1 MNPRPLVT
9 FVVPCFKLA
18 HVLGE
23 CLSSICGQSYPNL
36 EILVMDDCS
45 PDDVAWVIGAFGD
58 ARVQHIRNEPN
69 LGHLRNYNKGIALAK
84 GEYIWLISADDVLR
98 DRSVVERLVAVLE
111 RNPRAGYAFCPAVR
125 FTAAG
130 DRGPYGSHG
139 DQDRIFRGEEF
150 LREWLVL
157 GNSVPAAAGLVRRVC
172 YERLGGFP
180 LDMPFAG
187 DWYMWAL
194 FALYYDVAYL
204 AAPMVGYRTH
214 DGNMTLEFKGRP
226 AALVADMLRV
236 RWSVYHLAQREG
248 MGEVARAFKQSI
260 AHEYAFRTT
269 QTHVVT
275 GSYRMVLD
283 ELNASLEEHCQ
294 DRRDRAYMLSAV
306 YAALGDLE
314 YEQGTPARASEHYD
328 AALRENPFAVR
339 TRVKHALSR
348 LGSPG
353 HRLRAVVSPHKPL
366 ARATTGDRRAIPTR

>member
-1 MNPRPLVT
+1 M
-9 FVVPCFKLA
+9 
-18 HVLGE
+18 G
-23 CLSSICGQSYPNL
+23 
-36 EILVMDDCS
+36 DCS
-45 PDDVAWVIGAFGD
+45 PDDVAWVIAAFGD

-111 RNPRAGYAFCPAVR
+111 LNPRAGYAFCPAVR

-139 DQDRIFRGEEF
+139 DQDRIFRGEDF

-172 YERLGGFP
+172 YERLGAFP

-204 AAPMVGYRTH
+204 STPMVGYRTH

-226 AALVADMLRV
+226 AALVGDMIRV
-236 RWSVYHLAQREG
+236 RWSVYHLARREG
-248 MGEVARAFKQSI
+248 MEEVARAFRQSI
-260 AHEYAFRTT
+260 AHEYAFRTS

-275 GSYRMVLD
+275 GSYRMSLD
-283 ELNASLEEHCQ
+283 ELNASLDEHCQ
-294 DRRDRAYMLSAV
+294 DPRDRAYVLSAV

-314 YEQGTPARASEHYD
+314 YEQGAPARARERYD
-328 AALRENPFAVR
+328 AALRENPLAVR
-339 TRVKHALSR
+339 ARLKHVLSL
-348 LGSPG
+348 LGAPG
-353 HRLRAVVSPHKPL
+353 HLLRAALTAPKLRRTPS
-366 ARATTGDRRAIPTR
+366 GDRRAAPSR